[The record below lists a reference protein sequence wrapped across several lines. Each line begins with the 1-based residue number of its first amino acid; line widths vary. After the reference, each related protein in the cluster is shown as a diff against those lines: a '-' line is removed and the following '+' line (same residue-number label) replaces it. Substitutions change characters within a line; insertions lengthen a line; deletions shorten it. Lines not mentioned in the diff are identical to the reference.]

1 MKALSVLLLLL
12 LVPIPTQA
20 AALWFDPPHSD
31 VLVGDTVTV
40 ALESDQLT
48 DLLAFTVTLG
58 YDAAIVQPAT
68 VLPGEVVTEAPC
80 PYFWFVFP
88 PTAGDT
94 LRLDAAALGC
104 RWSGSGTLA
113 RLRFIG
119 LRDGITELHYLYGQ
133 LRDSQ
138 NDPISITWGSA
149 LLSVHERPVRV
160 LPTTWGKVRA
170 LYR

>member
-1 MKALSVLLLLL
+1 MKALSALLLLL
-12 LVPIPTQA
+12 PLTAHA
-20 AALWFDPPHSD
+20 AGLWFDPPQAE

-40 ALESDQLT
+40 ALEADQLT
-48 DLLAFTVTLG
+48 DLLAFTITLG
-58 YDAAIVQPAT
+58 YDAAIVRPAT
-68 VLPGEVVTEAPC
+68 VLPAELITQAPC

-104 RWSGSGTLA
+104 RWAGSGRLA
-113 RLRFIG
+113 RLRFVG

-138 NDPISITWGSA
+138 NDPIPITWGSA
-149 LLSVHERPVRV
+149 LLWVHERPVRA
-160 LPTTWGKVRA
+160 LPTTWGKLRA